1 MTVQRNLA
9 LRWTVSIV
17 VIIMSL
23 TIYSAVKGTDLMPTL
38 LKVGLPLFV
47 VGALADVVF
56 SFSDAGAGK
65 RQSRDPEAEAEA
77 ESTDA

>member
-1 MTVQRNLA
+1 MPMTVRKNLA

-23 TIYSAVKGTDLMPTL
+23 TIYSAAKDTDLMPTL
-38 LKVGLPLFV
+38 LKVGVPLFV

-65 RQSRDPEAEAEA
+65 RQSHDPEA
-77 ESTDA
+77 ESTDT

>member
-1 MTVQRNLA
+1 MPMTVSRNLA

-17 VIIMSL
+17 VIIISL

-47 VGALADVVF
+47 VGALADAVF

-65 RQSRDPEAEAEA
+65 RQSRDPEAE
-77 ESTDA
+77 STDT